1 MVFWRR
7 REAGEVEVGVNPAVQ
22 RSPGGFYNPLTGRW
36 LAPGTEGH
44 RVLDALREGRI
55 GAADLGDDVR
65 GRLLEQEWLLPPGTD
80 VWHRFRLRVVALET
94 HTVCNQACVFCP
106 VSHSPRAAYFMEDDL
121 FESVADQLVEFR
133 DTLEAIFLMNYNEP
147 TLDRRLGTHV
157 RMLAGRGLP
166 VAINTNGTGLTP
178 RLVEELV
185 EAGPLR
191 FLSINLNTIDRERY
205 RRERG
210 KDQLELVLTN
220 LDHAGRFPVAEE
232 MVIAVLGDGDERH
245 RAEVEAIGRRFEGS
259 RFEVRDH
266 RLMDRAGHV
275 EAGQK
280 VVDPAAPLRG
290 CDNLGSRP
298 FEHLHVSPRG
308 RCVLCCED
316 YDEDWVVGDLTR
328 QSVRE
333 VLEGEPLARF
343 RRWAYGAGEAPPEF
357 ICRGCIYALR
367 A

>member
-1 MVFWRR
+1 MGLFRR
-7 REAGEVEVGVNPAVQ
+7 KRGGEHAVGVNPAVQ
-22 RSPGGFYNPLTGRW
+22 LQAGGFYNPLTGRW
-36 LAPGTEGH
+36 LAPGSEGF
-44 RVLDALREGRI
+44 RVIEALREERI
-55 GAADLGDDVR
+55 GPRDPARDVR
-65 GRLLEQEWLLPPGTD
+65 EQLLEQEWLVPPGTD

-106 VSHSPRAAYFMEDDL
+106 VSHSPRDPYFMEDGL
-121 FESVADQLVEFR
+121 FERVADQLVEFR

-147 TLDRRLGTHV
+147 TLDRRLAAHV

-166 VAINTNGTGLTP
+166 VALNTNGTGLVP
-178 RLVEELV
+178 RLVDELV

-191 FLSINLNTIDRERY
+191 FLSINLNTIDRDRY
-205 RRERG
+205 RAERG
-210 KDQLELVLTN
+210 KDQLHLVLEN
-220 LDHAGRFPVAEE
+220 LRYAGSRPVAEE

-245 RAEVEAIGRRFEGS
+245 RAEVEAITRTFEES

-275 EAGQK
+275 EAGLK
-280 VVDPAAPLRG
+280 VVDPGAPLAG

-316 YDEDWVVGDLTR
+316 YDEAYVVGDLTR

-333 VLEGEPLARF
+333 VLEGEPMARY
-343 RRWAYGAGEAPPEF
+343 RRWAYGAEEAPADF

-367 A
+367 G